1 MEPGERQSSTEGG
14 PLLRFTLPSPFRW
27 DGLHVAADLG
37 DHHVRFTSRRGG
49 GSRTPYASLNL
60 GRWTRDDPE
69 RVEANCQE
77 LLAGLGLER
86 ARLAMGFQVH
96 GNEVQRRDEEPA
108 ADEELLACDGQ
119 ATHVEG
125 VTCVVLTADCLPVA
139 LLCGGAIAMVHA
151 GWRGLDGGVLED
163 GLRALREL
171 GGRGPVTA
179 LIGPGAGPGC
189 YEVGDDLR
197 ARFGTTGPTLDLK
210 AIAAERLRD
219 QGVPT
224 VHDVGLC
231 TICTPPELFFSH
243 RRDGPLTGRQ
253 AGLAWLS

>member
-1 MEPGERQSSTEGG
+1 MRILGTRDPHRTPARSPG
-14 PLLRFTLPSPFRW
+14 LPAPFRW
-27 DGLHVAADLG
+27 EGWHVAADLG

-49 GSRTPYASLNL
+49 VSRSPYGTLNL
-60 GRWTRDDPE
+60 GRWTQDATGS
-69 RVEANCQE
+69 VVANFDLLTQE
-77 LLAGLGLER
+77 LGLDPGR
-86 ARLAMGFQVH
+86 IAMGFQVH
-96 GNEVQRRDEEPA
+96 GNEVQRRDEEPDP
-108 ADEELLACDGQ
+108 ADELLACDGQ

-125 VTCVVLTADCLPVA
+125 VACLVLTADCLPVA
-139 LLCGGAIAMVHA
+139 LLCDGAVAMVHA

-179 LIGPGAGPGC
+179 LIGPGAGREC
-189 YEVGDDLR
+189 YEVGPELR
-197 ARFGTTGPTLDLK
+197 ERFGTTGRTLDLK
-210 AIAAERLRD
+210 GIAAARLRAG
-219 QGVPT
+219 GVAE

-231 TICTPPELFFSH
+231 TICTAPDLFFSH

>member
-1 MEPGERQSSTEGG
+1 MEHGKRQSNADGALVRETLAPPFSWVG
-14 PLLRFTLPSPFRW
+14 P
-27 DGLHVAADLG
+27 HVAADLG

-49 GSRTPYASLNL
+49 TSLAPYASLNL
-60 GRWTRDDPE
+60 GGSTRDDPE
-69 RVEANCQE
+69 RVEDNYQA
-77 LLAGLGLER
+77 LFAGLGLER
-86 ARLAMGFQVH
+86 ARMAMGFQVH
-96 GNEVQRRDEEPA
+96 GNEVQRRDEEPVA
-108 ADEELLACDGQ
+108 GEELLACDGQ
-119 ATHVEG
+119 ATHVAG

-139 LLCGGAIAMVHA
+139 LLCDGAIAMVHA

-171 GGRGPVTA
+171 GGRGSVTA

-189 YEVGDDLR
+189 YEVGDELR
-197 ARFGTTGPTLDLK
+197 TRFATIGPTLDLK
-210 AIAAERLRD
+210 AVAGERLRA
-219 QGVPT
+219 QGVRT